1 MKKHFALATAAA
13 LFASVSAAGINALH
27 ADTPST
33 DPTDWP
39 VAPGHTTGMVVQIDP
54 VGTVISVDGIDYHLA
69 DEVSAAGLEI
79 GDEVTVTYEAGD
91 VPGQFIATE
100 VTAAIA
106 DMDPATADMGAAT
119 GDMGA
124 EDLAIDHTGA
134 GPGVAAEDGTSPAQT
149 AAREL
154 DQGMVAAGEATG
166 LMQEL
171 DAPGGIIVVDGV
183 RYLLDDSI
191 DPAGLSAGELV
202 TVSFEE
208 SDLGTE
214 LLATEVVPAAQ

>member
-1 MKKHFALATAAA
+1 MKKHLALATAAA

-33 DPTDWP
+33 DPADWP

-54 VGTVISVDGIDYHLA
+54 AGTVISVDGIDYHLA

-91 VPGQFIATE
+91 VPGLFIATE
-100 VTAAIA
+100 ITAATA
-106 DMDPATADMGAAT
+106 DMDPATADMGAA
-119 GDMGA
+119 DPA
-124 EDLAIDHTGA
+124 LDHAGA
-134 GPGVAAEDGTSPAQT
+134 GPGVAVEDGTSPAQT

-154 DQGMVAAGEATG
+154 DRGMVTAGEATG
-166 LMQEL
+166 LMQEV
-171 DAPGGIIVVDGV
+171 DALGGIIVVDGV

-208 SDLGTE
+208 SELGTE